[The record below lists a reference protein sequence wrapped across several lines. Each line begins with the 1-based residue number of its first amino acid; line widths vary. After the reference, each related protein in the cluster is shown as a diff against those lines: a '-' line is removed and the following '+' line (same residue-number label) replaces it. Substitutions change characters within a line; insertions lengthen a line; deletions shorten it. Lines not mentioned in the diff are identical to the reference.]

1 MPATTRP
8 VTTQARTYATYYMV
22 DVNGQRGHDQVLFH
36 HPNGLCVVCLSE
48 RHPMCT
54 DGDTTSRDRGG
65 PSTGGGE
72 KRKREDGAED
82 AGIAGAADAG
92 GAAETAEGGSEGGQQ
107 AETETAPLP
116 AAAPGVVAS
125 YGAVAEADF
134 SCGKG
139 KGHQTNAAVSGKH
152 KRGAKLLME
161 NSGVVRLVDV
171 GGKQWTARACVKGK
185 LLEVNERLLSE
196 PHLASDAPTQE
207 GFLAIIM
214 PRPEDVQKLRKLAL
228 SPEEYRALRSVDN
241 Q

>member
-54 DGDTTSRDRGG
+54 GGDTTSRDRGG

-107 AETETAPLP
+107 AETETETPLP

-134 SCGKG
+134 RWGRG
-139 KGHQTNAAVSGKH
+139 YM
-152 KRGAKLLME
+152 KRGGPRRGETVYVGVPCEEASVSTPHRLQHSLPNPRKA
-161 NSGVVRLVDV
+161 SGGL
-171 GGKQWTARACVKGK
+171 Q
-185 LLEVNERLLSE
+185 
-196 PHLASDAPTQE
+196 
-207 GFLAIIM
+207 
-214 PRPEDVQKLRKLAL
+214 
-228 SPEEYRALRSVDN
+228 
-241 Q
+241 